1 MSLGLGIAN
10 ELLETPITWLPN
22 EQGLANDLQFWYQNG
37 VNVSAAAWLDSSNKN
52 NDATQS
58 LTGNQPT
65 VSEGGLDFDGSV
77 PEFMDLDTKITI
89 APEQGFTL
97 AFVIKLDELV
107 NRVILSDSNNE
118 FIEIMNSKKF
128 RIKTNNPSNVT
139 TVLASTDNIFA
150 TDTKQLITLSRT
162 TAGNFKW
169 TVGQDIVVVDSA
181 TSTST
186 TNTGGFD
193 IHNLCVRNDNDR
205 GVDGLLYEIVF
216 YNRALRLSELNN
228 LQIYLKDK
236 FNI

>member
-22 EQGLANDLQFWYQNG
+22 EQGLATNMLFWYQNG
-37 VNVSAAAWLDSSNKN
+37 VNVSSAAWLDSSPNGN
-52 NDATQS
+52 NATQS

-65 VSEGGLDFDGSV
+65 VSEGGLDFDGST
-77 PEFMDLDTKITI
+77 PEFMDLDKKITI

-97 AFVIKLDELV
+97 AFVIRLDALV

-150 TDTKQLITLSRT
+150 TDTKQLITLSRDIQ
-162 TAGNFKW
+162 GNFRW
-169 TVGQDIVVVDSA
+169 TLGQDDVVVHPA
-181 TSTST
+181 TSTNT

-205 GVDGLLYEIVF
+205 LVDGLLYEIVF
-216 YNRALRLSELNN
+216 YNRALEGTELKN

>member
-10 ELLETPITWLPN
+10 ELLETPISWLPN
-22 EQGLANDLQFWYQNG
+22 EQGLELEIAFWYQNG
-37 VNVSAAAWLDSSNKN
+37 VNVSSAAWLDSSPRGN
-52 NDATQS
+52 NATQLS
-58 LTGNQPT
+58 IGNQPT
-65 VSEGGLDFDGSV
+65 VSEGGLDFNPTV
-77 PEFMDLDTKITI
+77 PDFMDLDNKITI

-97 AFVIKLDELV
+97 AFVIKLDALV
-107 NRVILSDSNNE
+107 NRVILSDGNNE

-150 TDTKQLITLSRT
+150 TGTKQLITLSRT
-162 TAGNFKW
+162 TEGNFKW
-169 TVGQDIVVVDSA
+169 TIGKDIVSVDSGA
-181 TSTST
+181 STNT

-205 GVDGLLYEIVF
+205 AVDGLLYEIVF
-216 YNRALRLSELNN
+216 YNRALSLSELNN